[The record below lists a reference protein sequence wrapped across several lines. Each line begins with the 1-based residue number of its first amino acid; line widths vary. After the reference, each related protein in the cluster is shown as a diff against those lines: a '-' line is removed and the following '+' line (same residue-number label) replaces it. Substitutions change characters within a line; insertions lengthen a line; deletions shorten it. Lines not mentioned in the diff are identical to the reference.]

1 MLTSLHR
8 YIKWITIPILLIFFW
23 GGGVLISKSYSLK
36 GRSSERGRLL
46 ESRPIRSF
54 TLWKILH
61 LSPVTLHP
69 KQLQICYRNTLYG
82 PLGHTKIWGKL
93 TMICIIMFLMDVI
106 CKPPISTYILWT
118 WNCYGQ
124 IYILFIRACP
134 AVGHKNR
141 RKEGIQASIWQD
153 TGGKLCDK
161 ITKTMLNILLYLI
174 KKSKLSYFS
183 RGVRLLFTFSR
194 KTAL

>member
-1 MLTSLHR
+1 M
-8 YIKWITIPILLIFFW
+8 
-23 GGGVLISKSYSLK
+23 
-36 GRSSERGRLL
+36 GRLL

-54 TLWKILH
+54 TVTLWKILH

-69 KQLQICYRNTLYG
+69 KQLQICYRNTLYV

-124 IYILFIRACP
+124 IYILSITACP

-174 KKSKLSYFS
+174 KKVKAFIFFKRGWTSLHLLKKNCTLTRSCPGEGAGSEARMTKL
-183 RGVRLLFTFSR
+183 
-194 KTAL
+194 TAANQKPLYSLMLKLGDI